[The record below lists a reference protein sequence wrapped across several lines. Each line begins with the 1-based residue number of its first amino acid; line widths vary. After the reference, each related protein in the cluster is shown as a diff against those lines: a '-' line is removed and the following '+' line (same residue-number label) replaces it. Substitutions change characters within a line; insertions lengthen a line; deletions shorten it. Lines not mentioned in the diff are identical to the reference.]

1 MTGQNSSTADLL
13 GGVVAVSIY
22 FLCILVFIARLAGLR
37 SLEHWLGI
45 FLLATFIPLVY
56 LLLVA
61 PQLGRPP
68 LYYVQIGLMIC
79 FLLAE
84 LVLDYVL
91 KVDFRQVQWMVVA
104 YVMLFFAGTGGMI
117 GVATHA
123 GKPWTVAG
131 VILFIAMGVL
141 AFVQRIRTGI

>member
-1 MTGQNSSTADLL
+1 LTGQNSSTADLL
-13 GGVVAVSIY
+13 GGAVAVLIY

-37 SLEHWLGI
+37 SLEQWLGI
-45 FLLATFIPLVY
+45 FLLGTFVPLVY

-68 LYYVQIGLMIC
+68 LYYIQIGLMIC

-84 LVLDYVL
+84 LMLDYVL
-91 KVDFRQVQWMVVA
+91 KLEFRHVQWMVVA

-117 GVATHA
+117 GVAARA
-123 GKPWTVAG
+123 GRPWTVAG
-131 VILFIAMGVL
+131 VILFIAMGIL
-141 AFVQRIRTGI
+141 AFVQRIRTGM